1 MDILSLFAC
10 CSTLTSFASVR
21 RLAVIAEA
29 MLSMTGR
36 VTMLNLSRWT
46 EKGGSQRTIQ
56 RFYASAV
63 PWAEMLTEFF
73 RRHLFDPDDEYILG
87 GDATTVTKAGQQTH
101 GIDRFF
107 SGVLG
112 HVVKGIEFFVLSL
125 ISVRKRK
132 SYPLAVGQTVRSA
145 AEKAQI
151 KQRREIRQA
160 QAKRKDKGRKKL
172 RGRPKGVRNKTRE
185 KPGFSAELLR
195 INDLLKR
202 ILQLVRLFVEVK
214 YVVLDGHFGH
224 AQAVLMA
231 RENSLE
237 LVSKLRYDAALYEK
251 YEGQYAGRGAKKKY
265 GEKLNYEE
273 LPEKYLKKSDRA
285 GEVLTNYYQGIFLSR
300 KFGCPLNVVIIEK
313 KDVQKAKVGRVV
325 LFSSELEPA
334 WEKLIEYYRLRFQI
348 EFNFR
353 DAKQH
358 FGLEDFMNITPTGV
372 ENAANLSFLMVNL
385 SAKLLAE
392 RGESCHGINDLK
404 SQFRGVYYAL
414 ETIKIV
420 EPKAERI
427 LIEKAK
433 EVISRIGSIHRYNFS
448 NSSA

>member
-132 SYPLAVGQTVRSA
+132 SYPLAVGQT
-145 AEKAQI
+145 E
-151 KQRREIRQA
+151 
-160 QAKRKDKGRKKL
+160 
-172 RGRPKGVRNKTRE
+172 
-185 KPGFSAELLR
+185 
-195 INDLLKR
+195 
-202 ILQLVRLFVEVK
+202 
-214 YVVLDGHFGH
+214 
-224 AQAVLMA
+224 
-231 RENSLE
+231 
-237 LVSKLRYDAALYEK
+237 
-251 YEGQYAGRGAKKKY
+251 
-265 GEKLNYEE
+265 
-273 LPEKYLKKSDRA
+273 
-285 GEVLTNYYQGIFLSR
+285 
-300 KFGCPLNVVIIEK
+300 
-313 KDVQKAKVGRVV
+313 
-325 LFSSELEPA
+325 
-334 WEKLIEYYRLRFQI
+334 
-348 EFNFR
+348 
-353 DAKQH
+353 
-358 FGLEDFMNITPTGV
+358 
-372 ENAANLSFLMVNL
+372 
-385 SAKLLAE
+385 E
-392 RGESCHGINDLK
+392 RGGK
-404 SQFRGVYYAL
+404 SAD
-414 ETIKIV
+414 
-420 EPKAERI
+420 
-427 LIEKAK
+427 
-433 EVISRIGSIHRYNFS
+433 
-448 NSSA
+448 